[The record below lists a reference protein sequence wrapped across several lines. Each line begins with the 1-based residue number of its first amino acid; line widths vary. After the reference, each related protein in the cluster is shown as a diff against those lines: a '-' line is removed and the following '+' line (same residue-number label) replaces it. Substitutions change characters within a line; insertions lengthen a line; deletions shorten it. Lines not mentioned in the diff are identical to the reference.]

1 MYGNATE
8 INVVIRN
15 TKFDMLSKISPVARI
30 CPFRDCA
37 DGIST
42 YTQFRKGTHCDIQD
56 NKRQTIQSAA
66 VLLEAPLII
75 LIRMRH

>member
-8 INVVIRN
+8 INVVIRH

-30 CPFRDCA
+30 CPFRDCV

-42 YTQFRKGTHCDIQD
+42 YTQF
-56 NKRQTIQSAA
+56 
-66 VLLEAPLII
+66 
-75 LIRMRH
+75 

>member
-8 INVVIRN
+8 INVVIRH

-30 CPFRDCA
+30 CPFRDCV

-42 YTQFRKGTHCDIQD
+42 LSFEKAHIVIFKIIKD
-56 NKRQTIQSAA
+56 KQSK
-66 VLLEAPLII
+66 VLL
-75 LIRMRH
+75 RC